1 MSALDV
7 HDSPAP
13 PADLTGPAD
22 AIGPGGPGDPVRPAG
37 PTRPAPR
44 SAGARVL
51 LWVGVGVGA
60 LAIAQVTY
68 QGVDWL
74 AATTS
79 VSTEVYATAPVVE
92 LTADGD
98 VTVTG
103 ASTDTVTVER
113 RSRTGLQQVSYSV
126 SESAD
131 RVTVEHTCPRGWSS
145 SVCQADLTV
154 ELPRGTAVVVRSI
167 DGTVRAEGVVGDL
180 DLRTWDGSVTV
191 LQAGGSVQA
200 RSASGHVEVD
210 GAGGEVVAI
219 TGDGTVT
226 VRAAD
231 GAVTAKSSS
240 GRVLVDDADGDVTA
254 ITGDGSVEVRAVS
267 GSAVAKSSS
276 GAVRVAGVTGD
287 VEAITGDGD
296 VVVRG
301 TGTAVALQIS
311 TGDGRST
318 VEAPTDPA
326 ASRTVRIRSTSGDVS
341 YLGAE

>member
-7 HDSPAP
+7 HASPALP
-13 PADLTGPAD
+13 VDSGSGPD
-22 AIGPGGPGDPVRPAG
+22 GPGGPGASGEPGGSGRPG
-37 PTRPAPR
+37 PRPR
-44 SAGARVL
+44 SAGARTL
-51 LWVGVGVGA
+51 LWAGVGLGA

-74 AATTS
+74 AATTTT
-79 VSTEVYATAPVVE
+79 STETYAAAPVVE
-92 LTADGD
+92 LTADGS

-103 ASTDTVTVER
+103 TRTDSITVER
-113 RSRTGLQQVSYSV
+113 RARTGLQETSYSV

-131 RVTVEHTCPRGWSS
+131 QVTVEHTCPRWWSNG
-145 SVCQADLTV
+145 VCQADLTV
-154 ELPRGTAVVVRSI
+154 ELPQGTTVVVRSM
-167 DGTVRAEGVVGDL
+167 DGTVRAEGIVGDL
-180 DLRTWDGSVTV
+180 DLRTWDGDVSV
-191 LQAGGSVQA
+191 LGAGGAVEA

-210 GAGGEVVAI
+210 GAGGAVAAT
-219 TGDGTVT
+219 TGDGRVT
-226 VRAAD
+226 VRGAG

-240 GRVLVDDADGDVTA
+240 GRVLVDDAQGAVTAVTGDGDV
-254 ITGDGSVEVRAVS
+254 EVRGVS

-276 GAVRVAGVTGD
+276 GEVRVAGVTGD

-301 TGTAVALQIS
+301 TGKPVALQIS

-318 VEAPTDPA
+318 VEAPTDPGA
-326 ASRTVRIRSTSGDVS
+326 ARTVTIRSSSGDVS